1 MIVYN
6 TELGLRYLRSEVPYD
21 AEASPPI
28 RDKADR
34 RTSDDRC
41 TQNWARN
48 TGFFLGVKPRLISP
62 WTDASDP
69 TQCPATPSALLT
81 LALQILTMAK
91 TKKSKK
97 KGGKKGAV
105 KSDRLEP
112 NDKKSKNGPISSRT
126 KFKNNFDDGTEL
138 RTFPFPP
145 RKVLRKCVA
154 LVLGLS
160 AWSSE
165 TDACMIFS
173 FFPFVFWFVMQA
185 RSSW

>member
-48 TGFFLGVKPRLISP
+48 TGGVFLGVEPRLISP

-81 LALQILTMAK
+81 LALQMLTMAK
-91 TKKSKK
+91 TKKVQKEGRK
-97 KGGKKGAV
+97 EG
-105 KSDRLEP
+105 
-112 NDKKSKNGPISSRT
+112 SR
-126 KFKNNFDDGTEL
+126 
-138 RTFPFPP
+138 
-145 RKVLRKCVA
+145 
-154 LVLGLS
+154 
-160 AWSSE
+160 
-165 TDACMIFS
+165 
-173 FFPFVFWFVMQA
+173 
-185 RSSW
+185 

>member
-1 MIVYN
+1 M
-6 TELGLRYLRSEVPYD
+6 PYD

-81 LALQILTMAK
+81 LALQMLTMAK

-105 KSDRLEP
+105 KSDKLEP
-112 NDKKSKNGPISSRT
+112 NDKKNCGGARAVVKKGPISSRT
-126 KFKNNFDDGTEL
+126 KLKINYDDGMEL
-138 RTFPFPP
+138 RTFPFPTP
-145 RKVLRKCVA
+145 QSP
-154 LVLGLS
+154 G
-160 AWSSE
+160 E
-165 TDACMIFS
+165 TSCSCMFRM
-173 FFPFVFWFVMQA
+173 FYGCF
-185 RSSW
+185 